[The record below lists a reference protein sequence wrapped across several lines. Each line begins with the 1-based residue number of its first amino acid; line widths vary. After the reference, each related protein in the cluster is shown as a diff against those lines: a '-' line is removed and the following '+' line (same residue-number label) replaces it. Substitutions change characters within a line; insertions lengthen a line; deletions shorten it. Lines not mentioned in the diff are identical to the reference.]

1 MLRVWALLALFW
13 SCILLSDAHICASSH
28 QCVPKE
34 NCRREEPIFD
44 LSSTIDCSDL
54 EVCCEKSNVVSKLKT
69 NIEHKLIRFPYMLLL

>member
-1 MLRVWALLALFW
+1 MLRAWALLALFW
-13 SCILLSDAHICASSH
+13 SCILCSDAHICASSH

-54 EVCCEKSNVVSKLKT
+54 EACCEKSNVVSKFKI
-69 NIEHKLIRFPYMLLL
+69 NIEHKLIRFSYTLLL